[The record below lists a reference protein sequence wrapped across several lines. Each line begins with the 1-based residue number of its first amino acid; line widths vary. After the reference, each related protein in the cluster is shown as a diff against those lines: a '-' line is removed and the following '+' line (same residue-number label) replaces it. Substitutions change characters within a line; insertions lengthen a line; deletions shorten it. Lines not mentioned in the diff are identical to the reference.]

1 MRAPVVNRCRSPSG
15 RRECTRCATIPRT
28 WESGTRSG
36 TPKRPSMLPVS
47 NHRPWRAR
55 HGSGIAPAETHWPA
69 SSGRASPISPQDPL
83 AGVPMLRGWPGFRP
97 ADPPRWQP
105 GPSIPNA
112 RHHQYRQRGAH
123 CRGIPAA
130 TVWSP
135 EMRRP
140 GAAEQPRTRCFVV
153 VPQWARRGST
163 LQSEAAAVLQWH
175 QAAGECPRA
184 DAGTDRRPRP
194 VRPWEPK
201 MRTRHSRY
209 ELHPDLVVRT
219 APPSPHPV
227 CSGVPRRNS
236 PTQRSPWA
244 PSSTRRT
251 PAV

>member
-1 MRAPVVNRCRSPSG
+1 
-15 RRECTRCATIPRT
+15 
-28 WESGTRSG
+28 
-36 TPKRPSMLPVS
+36 
-47 NHRPWRAR
+47 
-55 HGSGIAPAETHWPA
+55 
-69 SSGRASPISPQDPL
+69 
-83 AGVPMLRGWPGFRP
+83 MLRGWPGFRP

-140 GAAEQPRTRCFVV
+140 GAAEQPRTRYFVV
-153 VPQWARRGST
+153 VLQWARRGST

-194 VRPWEPK
+194 ARPWEPK

-209 ELHPDLVVRT
+209 EWHPDLVVRT
-219 APPSPHPV
+219 APPSPDPV

-251 PAV
+251 PAVWSQLALAQNPDRVRALPAKAVTRANLGVRFHASRPKPRAYGHCPRLLPAYEP